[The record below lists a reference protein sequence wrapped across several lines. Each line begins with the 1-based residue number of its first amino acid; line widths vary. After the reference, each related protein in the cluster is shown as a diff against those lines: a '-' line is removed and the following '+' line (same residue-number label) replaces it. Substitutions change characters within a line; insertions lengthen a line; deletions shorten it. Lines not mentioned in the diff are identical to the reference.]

1 MVSPRG
7 ALLFV
12 AKLFTLLFNKWAAC
26 ASDETKDSLEDN
38 SAAVNN
44 IDDSGEFEN
53 PVADESPRGSQQL
66 ALNKF
71 KNPTHVSDES
81 QESHSPSP
89 SFCFCNTWH
98 CVVGWPHRFTSIQR
112 HAVVLELLRLREV
125 LQQ

>member
-1 MVSPRG
+1 MTTVC
-7 ALLFV
+7 V
-12 AKLFTLLFNKWAAC
+12 AAAGILIYNHKF
-26 ASDETKDSLEDN
+26 AKHDVDE
-38 SAAVNN
+38 AVVND

-66 ALNKF
+66 ALNKTDVMKY
-71 KNPTHVSDES
+71 KNPAADES

-98 CVVGWPHRFTSIQR
+98 CVVGWPHRFASIQR

>member
-1 MVSPRG
+1 MIYNHK
-7 ALLFV
+7 F
-12 AKLFTLLFNKWAAC
+12 AKHTNADD
-26 ASDETKDSLEDN
+26 SDEAVFSDQDIFNEDEN
-38 SAAVNN
+38 PAYMLNEV
-44 IDDSGEFEN
+44 EN
-53 PVADESPRGSQQL
+53 PVA
-66 ALNKF
+66 
-71 KNPTHVSDES
+71 DES

>member
-1 MVSPRG
+1 MPPDVVCCVVCR
-7 ALLFV
+7 AQHNTTQHND
-12 AKLFTLLFNKWAAC
+12 A
-26 ASDETKDSLEDN
+26 DE
-38 SAAVNN
+38 AVVNE

-66 ALNKF
+66 ALNQF
-71 KNPTHVSDES
+71 KNPVADES